1 MKKGYNMNSEDYAKL
16 AESTEKLIGEVD
28 KEILKLSDA
37 ALESEKLEVGDHLDL
52 MRLRRSMGEYLN
64 DIRTELFKAK
74 KIEDL
79 REEYA
84 EYISNNKEKA
94 KTNLIRIMTS
104 MTDEDIKDALNKT
117 KEWEDQQNQELAD
130 RILEIKLSPL

>member
-1 MKKGYNMNSEDYAKL
+1 MKKGYNMNSENYAKL
-16 AESTEKLIGEVD
+16 VESTEKLIGEVD

-64 DIRTELFKAK
+64 DIRTERFKAK

-79 REEYA
+79 RKEYE
-84 EYISNNKEKA
+84 EYISNNKKKA
-94 KTNLIRIMTS
+94 KASLMRIMSS
-104 MTDEDIKDALNKT
+104 MTDEDIKDTLNKT
-117 KEWEDQQNQELAD
+117 KEWEDRQNQELAD
-130 RILEIKLSPL
+130 RILEINLSPL